1 MAGILYVVSTPIG
14 NPEDL
19 TFRALRVLR
28 EVQWIASED
37 PRQTRQLLNHY
48 GLATPLTTY
57 HHLNTE
63 EKTSLLT
70 TRLLAGE
77 SVALVSDAGTPAI
90 FDPGYFLISQ
100 AVASDIQ
107 VVPIPGPCAVL
118 AAIAASGIQTDAFIV
133 HGWFPER
140 PEPKRR
146 FLEALREE
154 RRTLILLVQSGRL
167 RRILESLSPVLGAR
181 RIAVAKNLTM
191 PDEEFLRGTA
201 AELLQHAR
209 RRSVQG
215 EVTLVIQGAGRKTS
229 RRG

>member
-28 EVQWIASED
+28 EVQWIASEN
-37 PRQTRQLLNHY
+37 PQQTQQLLDHY
-48 GLATPLTTY
+48 AVGTPLTTY
-57 HHLNTE
+57 HNLNKE

-70 TRLLAGE
+70 TRLLEGE
-77 SVALVSDAGTPAI
+77 SVALVSDGGTPAI

-100 AVASDIQ
+100 AIASDIQ
-107 VVPIPGPCAVL
+107 VVPIPGASAVIS
-118 AAIAASGIQTDAFIV
+118 AAAASGIQTEAFIV

-146 FLEALREE
+146 FLETLRGE
-154 RRTLILLVQSGRL
+154 RRTLILLVQPGCL
-167 RRILESLSPVLGAR
+167 RRTLESLSPVLGAR
-181 RIAVAKNLTM
+181 RVAVARNLTL
-191 PDEEFLRGTA
+191 PDEQFLRGTA

-209 RRSVQG
+209 RRPIQG

>member
-28 EVQWIASED
+28 EVQWIASEN
-37 PRQTRQLLNHY
+37 PQQTQQLLNHY
-48 GLATPLTTY
+48 DVGTPLTTY
-57 HHLNTE
+57 HHLNKE

-70 TRLLAGE
+70 TRLLEGE
-77 SVALVSDAGTPAI
+77 SVALVSDGGTPVI

-100 AVASDIQ
+100 AIASDIQ
-107 VVPIPGPCAVL
+107 VMPIPGASAVL
-118 AAIAASGIQTDAFIV
+118 AAAAASGIQTEAFIV
-133 HGWFPER
+133 HGWFPKR
-140 PEPKRR
+140 PAPRRR

-154 RRTLILLVQSGRL
+154 RRTLILLVQAGRL
-167 RRILESLSPVLGAR
+167 RRTLESLSPVLGAR
-181 RIAVAKNLTM
+181 RIAEAKNLTL
-191 PDEEFLRGTA
+191 PDEQFLRGTA

-209 RRSVQG
+209 RQSIQG